1 MNTLKKLL
9 DIIEQFATQNII
21 EPIRGMDIVDYADV
35 LLLTVTIFMLIL
47 FLKNRRAGKL
57 AIGFLLIIIV
67 FIIVNSSQMK
77 AMQYILSSFYQIG
90 FIAVII
96 IFQDDLRAALEK
108 VGGFSDK
115 ITKRIAG
122 NNPETTSISEI
133 CKAVAEMSASLTGA
147 LIVIEG
153 ETKLGN
159 YADTGT
165 LLDANVSS
173 LLLRNIF
180 FNRSPLHDGA
190 IIIKNMRVWAAGCKL
205 PLSQKT
211 LDASLGTRHRA
222 ALGISETASD
232 AIVIVVSEETGIVSV
247 CYNGEIKRGFSASKL
262 EDELIRLILPA
273 QKSEDGKSVR
283 KKLKKKKSSGTS
295 MAEKNSSDIN
305 DNDSTPTQPEN

>member
-1 MNTLKKLL
+1 MKLL
-9 DIIEQFATQNII
+9 ELIKQFATENII
-21 EPIRGMDIVDYADV
+21 GPIRGMDIVDYADV

-57 AIGFLLIIIV
+57 AIGFFLIIVV
-67 FIIVNSSQMK
+67 FIIVNALQMK

-115 ITKRIAG
+115 ITKRITG
-122 NNPETTSISEI
+122 SNPETTAISEI
-133 CKAVAEMSASLTGA
+133 CKAVAEMSSSMTGA

-190 IIIKNMRVWAAGCKL
+190 IIIKNMRVHAAGCKL
-205 PLSQKT
+205 PLSQKA

-222 ALGISETASD
+222 ALGVSETASD
-232 AIVIVVSEETGIVSV
+232 AIVIVVSEETGTVSL

-273 QKSEDGKSVR
+273 QKSEDGKITR
-283 KKLKKKKSSGTS
+283 KKLNPRRSAVSSEAGKRSSGSGEEDGGSDTR
-295 MAEKNSSDIN
+295 AE
-305 DNDSTPTQPEN
+305 

>member
-1 MNTLKKLL
+1 MKLL
-9 DIIEQFATQNII
+9 DLIEQFARQYII
-21 EPIRGMDIVDYADV
+21 EPIRGMTIVDYADV
-35 LLLTVTIFMLIL
+35 LLLTLTIFMLIL

-57 AIGFLLIIIV
+57 AIGFFLIIIV
-67 FIIVNSSQMK
+67 FIIVNASQMK

-122 NNPETTSISEI
+122 TNAETTAISEI
-133 CKAVAEMSASLTGA
+133 CKAVAEMSASMTGA

-190 IIIKNMRVWAAGCKL
+190 IIIKHMRIHAAGCKL

-222 ALGISETASD
+222 ALGVSETASD

-247 CYNGEIKRGFSASKL
+247 CYNGEIKRGFTATKL
-262 EDELIRLILPA
+262 EDELIRLIQPA
-273 QKSEDGKSVR
+273 QKADEVKRTLKSKVAKSKKGGKPSSEASKTTQRDTSDG
-283 KKLKKKKSSGTS
+283 
-295 MAEKNSSDIN
+295 N
-305 DNDSTPTQPEN
+305 

>member
-1 MNTLKKLL
+1 MNTLMKLL
-9 DIIEQFATQNII
+9 DLIEQFATEYII
-21 EPIRGMDIVDYADV
+21 EPIRGMGIVDYADV
-35 LLLTVTIFMLIL
+35 LLLTVTIFVLIL

-57 AIGFLLIIIV
+57 AIGFLFIIAL
-67 FIIVNSSQMK
+67 FIIVNASQMK

-115 ITKRIAG
+115 ITKKIAG
-122 NNPETTSISEI
+122 TNTETTAISEI
-133 CKAVAEMSASLTGA
+133 CKAVAEMSASMTGA

-159 YADTGT
+159 YSDTGT

-190 IIIKNMRVWAAGCKL
+190 IIIKEMRIHAAGCKL
-205 PLSQKT
+205 PLSHKA

-222 ALGISETASD
+222 ALGVSETASD
-232 AIVIVVSEETGIVSV
+232 AIVIVVSEETGTVSV
-247 CYNGEIKRGFSASKL
+247 CYNGEIKRGFTATKL
-262 EDELIRLILPA
+262 EDELIRLIKPA
-273 QKSEDGKSVR
+273 QRSEDSKIS
-283 KKLKKKKSSGTS
+283 LKKSKFKAKEKDRAPDQDSQPDS
-295 MAEKNSSDIN
+295 AE
-305 DNDSTPTQPEN
+305 DN

>member
-1 MNTLKKLL
+1 MKLL
-9 DIIEQFATQNII
+9 DIIEQFATKYIL
-21 EPIRGMDIVDYADV
+21 EPIRGMNIVDYADV
-35 LLLTVTIFMLIL
+35 LLLTVTIFMLIV

-57 AIGFLLIIIV
+57 AIGFFLIIVV
-67 FIIVNSSQMK
+67 FIIVNALQMK

-122 NNPETTSISEI
+122 TSTETTAISEI
-133 CKAVAEMSASLTGA
+133 CKAVAEMSASMTGA

-153 ETKLGN
+153 DTKLGN

-190 IIIKNMRVWAAGCKL
+190 IIIKNMRIHAAGCKL
-205 PLSQKT
+205 PLSQKAM
-211 LDASLGTRHRA
+211 DASLGTRHRA
-222 ALGISETASD
+222 ALGVSETASD

-247 CYNGEIKRGFSASKL
+247 CYNGEIKRGFTATKL
-262 EDELIRLILPA
+262 EDELIRLIQPA
-273 QKSEDGKSVR
+273 QKSEDGKKS
-283 KKLKKKKSSGTS
+283 LKSRGAKGRRVSTEASRSTDES
-295 MAEKNSSDIN
+295 N
-305 DNDSTPTQPEN
+305 DTNKGN